1 VTPKKKSRTAK
12 NKRKE
17 HARPEQRENPHC
29 PSTKKGEESQIKFK
43 K

>member
-17 HARPEQRENPHC
+17 HARPEQRENPHW
-29 PSTKKGEESQIKFK
+29 PLKKRRRKSNKI
-43 K
+43 